1 MKSGNKKSS
10 ERERERIKRAKKQKK
25 FMAFDKRNVDF
36 AWWLWKHTRTL
47 HDNIHIHRTT
57 STFLPSHKSK
67 ELKFAFL
74 FSL

>member
-10 ERERERIKRAKKQKK
+10 ERENKKGKRKKQKK
-25 FMAFDKRNVDF
+25 FMAFEKRNVDF

-57 STFLPSHKSK
+57 STFPPHKSK
-67 ELKFAFL
+67 ELKFAF
-74 FSL
+74 FYSL